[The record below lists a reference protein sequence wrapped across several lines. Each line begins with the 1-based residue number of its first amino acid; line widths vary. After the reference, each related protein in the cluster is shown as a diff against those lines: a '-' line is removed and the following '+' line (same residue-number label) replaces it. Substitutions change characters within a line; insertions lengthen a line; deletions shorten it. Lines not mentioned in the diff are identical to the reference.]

1 MLAKTTL
8 MAVKTLQG
16 TTFTKTSLTSNQVGI
31 VHGFRSGLE
40 ATIADQLRATG
51 TPVVFEE
58 FHIPWQLSKSCK
70 YTPDFVLPNGIIIE
84 SKGRFVTQD
93 RQKHIYIREQHPHLD
108 IRFVFSRSASRI
120 SKASKTTYAKWCS
133 TKGFQY
139 ADKTIPVSWLNEPVN
154 ETSLGIVREL
164 FAQQGEVCPI

>member
-1 MLAKTTL
+1 MTALTMTQDTTL
-8 MAVKTLQG
+8 
-16 TTFTKTSLTSNQVGI
+16 TKGSLTSSQVGI

-93 RQKHIYIREQHPHLD
+93 RQKHIFIREQHPELN

-120 SKASKTTYAKWCS
+120 SKTSQTTYAKWCS
-133 TKGFQY
+133 TKGFQF
-139 ADKTIPVSWLNEPVN
+139 ADKTIPLSWLNEPAN
-154 ETSLGIVREL
+154 KASLDRVREL
-164 FAQQGEVCPI
+164 FAQQKKDCPV